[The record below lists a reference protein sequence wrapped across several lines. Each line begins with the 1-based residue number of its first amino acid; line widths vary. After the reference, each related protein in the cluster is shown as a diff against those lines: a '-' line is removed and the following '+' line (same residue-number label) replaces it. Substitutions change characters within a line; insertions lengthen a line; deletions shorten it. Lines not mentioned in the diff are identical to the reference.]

1 MRAALCIRV
10 SPRPQ
15 DKVRYSPEI
24 QESKCREWCEAN
36 GHEVVAVVQD
46 ILVSGGAANRF
57 DSIFAAI
64 DKTPVDIL
72 VVSDLSRW
80 TRDDPER
87 FWYIKHVLTERGIR
101 LYSVQEPWL
110 GSDMP
115 FSATITT
122 ATVEANARERD
133 TIRRKT
139 GEGVRRAV
147 AAGHVMGLPRL
158 GWTWHADTRTWTQDA
173 ELIRAFYADW
183 NDGLPA
189 NEIARRYNMDQGSV
203 RRATRARA
211 QRQIVGDEAWLRA
224 QTRAKAVRWGARS
237 DARTGNLF
245 RGMLKCPFCG
255 TTLQHNPHQGY
266 YFCYRK
272 HLSPATHGW
281 YSLTTDKYVI
291 PPVSA
296 LLGALSA
303 PTEDV
308 EAVRSLSVP
317 ARPAP
322 RDFAGEIDR
331 LSMAWVKG
339 NLSSER
345 YEKALADL
353 REQEARTALPPPTPD
368 EQVEFI
374 SSLSVLDLADRSVEG
389 CNLMN
394 RILREAMT
402 LTVGTDRAVTASLNP
417 AYSHWQENRTAHAA

>member
-1 MRAALCIRV
+1 MRAAVCIRV

-24 QESKCREWCEAN
+24 QESKCREWCAAN

-133 TIRRKT
+133 ISRRKT
-139 GEGVRRAV
+139 SEGVRRAI
-147 AAGHVMGLPRL
+147 AGGAVMGVGPF
-158 GWTWHADTRTWTQDA
+158 GWTWNPDARVWTQDKERILA
-173 ELIRAFYADW
+173 LFTDW
-183 NDGLPA
+183 NNGMA
-189 NEIARRYNMDQGSV
+189 SNEIGRRYGVDASSAQ
-203 RRATRARA
+203 RAVRA
-211 QRQIVGDEAWLRA
+211 QAQRRIVGDDIWLRA
-224 QTRAKAVRWGARS
+224 QARPKGVRWGTRS
-237 DARTGNLF
+237 DMRVGNPF

-255 TTLQHNPHQGY
+255 TNLQLNPMQRY
-266 YFCYRK
+266 YYCPKKAR
-272 HLSPATHGW
+272 SPSTHGW
-281 YSLTTDKYVI
+281 YSLSAQKYVT
-291 PPVSA
+291 PPVAA
-296 LLGALSA
+296 LLGALWA
-303 PTEDV
+303 PTEDADALRRV
-308 EAVRSLSVP
+308 SVP
-317 ARPAP
+317 THPAP

-331 LSMAWVKG
+331 LSMAWVRG
-339 NLSSER
+339 NLTAER

-353 REQEARTALPPPTPD
+353 REQEARATVPSPAPE
-368 EQVEFI
+368 EQAVLI
-374 SSLSVLDLADRSVEG
+374 GSLSVVDLSDRSVEG
-389 CNLMN
+389 CNIIN
-394 RILREAMT
+394 RLLREAMT

-417 AYSHWQENRTAHAA
+417 VYEGWRRIAHAA